1 MSWNLLEN
9 DKDYLFSTDV
19 KFSAKTNISYLLI
32 STRTC
37 AYEWVRNVISPEN
50 FAYVVNGWS
59 QNKSLGTSLET
70 AMRRKTLKMRL
81 KILKIR
87 NSFVKILKHFGR
99 AGSYF

>member
-9 DKDYLFSTDV
+9 DRDYLFSTDV

-50 FAYVVNGWS
+50 FAYVVNG
-59 QNKSLGTSLET
+59 
-70 AMRRKTLKMRL
+70 
-81 KILKIR
+81 
-87 NSFVKILKHFGR
+87 
-99 AGSYF
+99 